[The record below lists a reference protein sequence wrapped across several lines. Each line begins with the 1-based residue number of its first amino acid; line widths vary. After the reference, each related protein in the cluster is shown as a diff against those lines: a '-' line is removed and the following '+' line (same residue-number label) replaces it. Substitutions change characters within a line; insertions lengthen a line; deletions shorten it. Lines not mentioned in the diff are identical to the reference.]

1 VRKVPVIP
9 AALGAVLAILALPS
23 LLEARPARAKHPR
36 HPPAH
41 KAAAAAS
48 RKVTTL
54 IHQNEV
60 GDVVIDR
67 VEVAVLNVYGPTLP
81 AEPHNY
87 PQPLCEPVD
96 SVVEV
101 QIHDAEAGNP
111 DTLEGETA
119 QVSQEVTRSAA
130 SQGLSRIARQLGSF
144 FRPKSSE
151 ARVRPEDVDLDVLL
165 SQGLRIPVEG
175 VDVEKLRDSFL
186 SQRGK
191 YAKHLAIDI
200 GAPRGTPVLAT
211 TDGEIVRVTRE
222 QRGGKSLYQKDATG
236 KYLLF
241 YCHLS
246 GYAPE
251 SKPGRQVHKGDV
263 IGYVGST
270 GHVIGGSHLHFSITR
285 LPEDSGNFKAGL
297 AINPYLLFLAGV
309 P

>member
-1 VRKVPVIP
+1 MRKVPVIP
-9 AALGAVLAILALPS
+9 AALGAVIAILALPS
-23 LLEARPARAKHPR
+23 LLEARPARAKQLRRPA
-36 HPPAH
+36 AH
-41 KAAAAAS
+41 KAAAARP
-48 RKVTTL
+48 RKARTL

-67 VEVAVLNVYGPTLP
+67 VDVAELRLYGPMLP
-81 AEPHNY
+81 PEPHNY

-119 QVSQEVTRSAA
+119 QVSQEVTHSAV
-130 SQGLSRIARQLGSF
+130 SRGLSRIARELGSF

-191 YAKHLAIDI
+191 YARHLAIDI

-222 QRGGKSLYQKDATG
+222 SRGGKSLYQKDATG

-246 GYAPE
+246 GYAQD
-251 SKPGRQVHKGDV
+251 SKPGRHVHKGDV
-263 IGYVGST
+263 IGYVGAT
-270 GHVIGGSHLHFSITR
+270 GHVIGGPHLHFSITR